1 MNGLFSRRV
10 DMEKHMMKI
19 KVFTPLMRLDFD
31 YKAGGKILVI
41 AVQGDG
47 PANIELGTF
56 YFSLD
61 FSSVPT

>member
-1 MNGLFSRRV
+1 
-10 DMEKHMMKI
+10 MEKHMMKI